1 MAGAEFSVSG
11 MTGRYATAL
20 FALAKDAGAIDQ
32 VLGDLDQFV
41 AMLNA
46 STDLS
51 RLVASPVFTRE
62 QSSRAVLSVLAKAGI
77 DGLAAKFIGLVAQ
90 NRRLFAI
97 LAMIKDYRALV
108 ADHKGEVTAQVTTAE
123 PLGAT
128 QKKALAAALKA
139 ALGQVPKIEQHV
151 DPGLLGG
158 LVVKVGS
165 RMVDNSL
172 KSKLNNLR
180 KAMKEVG

>member
-1 MAGAEFSVSG
+1 

-20 FALAKDAGAIDQ
+20 FALAQDTGAIDQ
-32 VLGDLDQFV
+32 VLGDLDRFV
-41 AMLNA
+41 AMLDA
-46 STDLS
+46 SADLS
-51 RLVASPVFTRE
+51 RLVASPVFSRE
-62 QSSRAVLSVLAKAGI
+62 QSSRAVGAVLAKAGI
-77 DGLAAKFIGLVAQ
+77 EGLAGNFIGLVAQ

-97 LAMIKDYRALV
+97 AAMIRDYRALV
-108 ADHKGEVTAQVTTAE
+108 AHDKGEVTAQVTTAE
-123 PLGAT
+123 PLGAA

-139 ALGQVPKIEQHV
+139 ALGQVPKIEESV
-151 DPGLLGG
+151 DASLLGG